1 MRLLTGQAEKVYLMH
16 TYKRFPI
23 TIKHGKGARVWDED
37 GRCYLDFAA
46 GIAVNV
52 LGHNHPKLVN
62 AIKSQA
68 ERTIHVSNLY
78 WTEPQITLAK
88 LLSTHS
94 IGGKVFFANS
104 GTEANEAALKI
115 ARKFGRSQDEN
126 KYRVI
131 SAHNSFHGRTYGA
144 LTATGQPKYQKPFEP
159 LLEGFDYIEYN
170 NVESLESKMSPD
182 VCAVILEPIQ
192 GEGGIVPARREFLEA
207 ARRLC
212 DKYDALLIFDEVQTG
227 MGRTGKL
234 FAHQHY
240 DVTPDILTV
249 AKGLG
254 GGVPIGAVVANER
267 ADVLE
272 PGDHGSTFGGNPL
285 ACAAGIVVLEELTS
299 GTLLRQVQEVSH
311 HLWERLKELEE
322 TYETVVEVRGAGLM
336 VGMELNE
343 SFNAL
348 EFATRALENGLL
360 VTVSGKNTVRL
371 LPPLIIDET
380 DVDEAVEILEKVLRG

>member
-1 MRLLTGQAEKVYLMH
+1 LTEQAEKAYLMDI
-16 TYKRFPI
+16 YKRFPI

-37 GRCYLDFAA
+37 GRCYLDFTA

-52 LGHNHPKLVN
+52 LGHGHPKLVN

-68 ERTIHVSNLY
+68 ERAIHVSNLY
-78 WTEPQITLAK
+78 WTEPQIALAK
-88 LLSTHS
+88 LLSTNS

-104 GTEANEAALKI
+104 GAEANEAALKI
-115 ARKFGRSQDEN
+115 ARKFGRSQNES
-126 KYRVI
+126 KYRII

-144 LTATGQPKYQKPFEP
+144 LTATGQPKYRKPFEP
-159 LLEGFDYIEYN
+159 LLEGFDYVEYN
-170 NVESLESKMSPD
+170 DVGSLESKMSPD

-212 DKYDALLIFDEVQTG
+212 DKYNALLIFDEVQTG

-234 FAHQHY
+234 FAYQHY

-299 GTLLRQVQEVSH
+299 GTFLKRVQEVSH
-311 HLWERLKELEE
+311 HLLERLKELEE
-322 TYETVVEVRGAGLM
+322 TYEAVVEVRGMGLI
-336 VGMELNE
+336 VGMELKE
-343 SFNAL
+343 EFNAL
-348 EFATRALENGLL
+348 EFATKALKEGLL

-371 LPPLIIDET
+371 LPPLIIDEA

>member
-1 MRLLTGQAEKVYLMH
+1 MTGQAEKVYLMH

-240 DVTPDILTV
+240 DVTPDILT
-249 AKGLG
+249 
-254 GGVPIGAVVANER
+254 AVSYT
-267 ADVLE
+267 
-272 PGDHGSTFGGNPL
+272 H
-285 ACAAGIVVLEELTS
+285 LT
-299 GTLLRQVQEVSH
+299 
-311 HLWERLKELEE
+311 
-322 TYETVVEVRGAGLM
+322 
-336 VGMELNE
+336 
-343 SFNAL
+343 
-348 EFATRALENGLL
+348 
-360 VTVSGKNTVRL
+360 
-371 LPPLIIDET
+371 LPT
-380 DVDEAVEILEKVLRG
+380 N